1 MNPLQNTNFGHDA
14 ANYVYQNRNVG
25 YVPPV
30 EAPTKPFKI
39 EAPVKADKSSKDLC
53 KKETAEKKT
62 FRKITFCLSIT
73 PSFL

>member
-39 EAPVKADKSSKDLC
+39 EAPVKADKSSKDLA
-53 KKETAEKKT
+53 KKKQQKKRPFEK
-62 FRKITFCLSIT
+62 
-73 PSFL
+73 